1 MVWRCWMVMLMVRSL
16 CLMAVLHLNFTRPS
30 YRLLTWVCFSR
41 ECTLCLRTYFYG
53 ECASP
58 LSVHSAFV
66 HTLPWVCFSRECA
79 LGLRT
84 YFTVSVLLPWVY
96 TRPSYILCRECA
108 SPVSVHSAFVHT
120 LSWVCFSRECK
131 LGFVHTLPYVWM
143 RSQTMWQFDSDTE
156 TISASRHCS
165 RHLEMWTD
173 KLEVISSAILYMIC
187 CHYTML

>member
-1 MVWRCWMVMLMVRSL
+1 MVFICIDV
-16 CLMAVLHLNFTRPS
+16 H
-30 YRLLTWVCFSR
+30 RLLQSVNDSSDMSVSVRWWSDVAGWSCWWYAVCVWWQCYTSTSLGLYTDFSR
-41 ECTLCLRTYFYG
+41 EC
-53 ECASP
+53 ASP
-58 LSVHSAFV
+58 VSVHSAFV
-66 HTLPWVCFSRECA
+66 HTS
-79 LGLRT
+79 
-84 YFTVSVLLPWVY
+84 TVSVLLPWVC
-96 TRPSYILCRECA
+96 TLLSYILCRECA